1 LVFSAEQLERKMERG
16 GKSWERVK
24 EEQRGLFLKE
34 IVKKSKDAEKN
45 RNEINKEED
54 YKTQYLYLIL
64 INFSINKV
72 LLEK

>member
-34 IVKKSKDAEKN
+34 IVKESKDAEKKS
-45 RNEINKEED
+45 NEINKEED
-54 YKTQYLYLIL
+54 YKTQYLYLIFKRKSEL
-64 INFSINKV
+64 
-72 LLEK
+72 